1 MTILLKDE
9 DWEGINQ
16 RCEFDVVDII
26 INLDDLY
33 SKSEQMEMVVKR
45 CNETAK
51 AQAKK
56 VFREIEDKYQFTET
70 AYGFDPMQE
79 GDVCISAEDWQA
91 LKKEVEE

>member
-56 VFREIEDKYQFTET
+56 LWEELERQVFYVDARGFIALKPNATKNWLTFKKEIEE
-70 AYGFDPMQE
+70 
-79 GDVCISAEDWQA
+79 
-91 LKKEVEE
+91 